1 MAADF
6 RRKACQHWTVGE
18 RLKIFRDVAKGCNLL
33 EQLSISHRDV
43 RASNLFYSQ
52 KQRRYLLGN
61 FLCARQVKEQAREQ
75 EEDDLLTVVGIE
87 NQTEGKLKELISSK
101 QNVPL

>member
-1 MAADF
+1 M
-6 RRKACQHWTVGE
+6 
-18 RLKIFRDVAKGCNLL
+18 
-33 EQLSISHRDV
+33 
-43 RASNLFYSQ
+43 RASNIFYSQ

-61 FLCARQVKEQAREQ
+61 FLCARQVKKQAREQ
-75 EEDDLLTVVGIE
+75 EEEDDLLTVVGIE